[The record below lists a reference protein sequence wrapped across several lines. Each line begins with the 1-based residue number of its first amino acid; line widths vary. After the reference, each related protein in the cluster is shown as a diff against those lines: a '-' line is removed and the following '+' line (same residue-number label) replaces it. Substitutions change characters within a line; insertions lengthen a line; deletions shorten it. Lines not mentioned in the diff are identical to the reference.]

1 MMKTKYTLYTMAL
14 CAIFGYLAFAQVS
27 QLKLDKTDSYG
38 VGVSFGG
45 AVPQTDILDHKVYPV
60 GRAFFRYYPAAQA
73 AIELGIGLGSIQAD
87 DSQRFFS
94 STVYPVDIRLLIQP
108 VKEGKFEPY
117 AFGGIGLMHF
127 NPVDQG
133 DNALPRNAN
142 KEYSRVVGYFP
153 LGVGGQYYVAEN
165 TAVGLTGSFNLP
177 LTDNL
182 DDIKKGGNDSYWSIA
197 LTIFAFIREG
207 NNDLDGDGLLNDEEK
222 RIGTDPLNPDTD
234 GDGLRDGEEV
244 RTYTTD
250 PLNPDTDGDRLK
262 DGEEVRVYH
271 TDPLKKD
278 TDGDG
283 LGDGDEVLTYHTDP
297 LKPDTD
303 GDGLTDGD
311 EVLKHRTDPLNIDTD
326 GDTLGDGDEVLKY
339 RTDPLKKDTD
349 GDGLADNEELLKYKT
364 DPLVMDTDKGGVDDG
379 KEVQLSLNP
388 LDPADDVP
396 IIKIGERIIL
406 EGVNFE
412 TAKTSLLPQARAILD
427 QVAASLIAYP
437 TAEVA
442 IHGHTDNV
450 GGAKYNMNLSNGR
463 AGAVKEYL
471 VSKGVPAS
479 RVATRGFG
487 FTKPIADNSTPQGKA
502 KNRRIEFVR
511 IK

>member
-1 MMKTKYTLYTMAL
+1 M
-14 CAIFGYLAFAQVS
+14 FSSLAFSQVS
-27 QLKLDKTDSYG
+27 LLSKDRSNSFG

-45 AVPQTDILDHKVYPV
+45 AVPKTDIHESKVFPV
-60 GRAFFRYYPAAQA
+60 GRAFFRYYPASQA
-73 AIELGIGLGSIQAD
+73 AIELGAGLGTLAAD
-87 DSQRFFS
+87 DDTRFFS
-94 STVYPVDIRLLIQP
+94 STIYPLDMRLLIQP
-108 VKEGKFEPY
+108 VTDGKFDPY
-117 AFGGIGLMHF
+117 AFGGFGLMYF

-142 KEYSRVVGYFP
+142 KEYSKVVGYFP
-153 LGVGGQYYVAEN
+153 LGVGGQYYVADN
-165 TAVGLTGSFNLP
+165 TAVGITGSYNFP

-182 DDIKKGGNDSYWSIA
+182 DDIKAGGNDTYWNIS
-197 LTIFAFIREG
+197 LTVFAFIREG

-234 GDGLRDGEEV
+234 GDGLKDGEEV
-244 RTYTTD
+244 RTYYTD

-262 DGEEVRVYH
+262 DGEEVRVHH

-278 TDGDG
+278 TDGDR

-297 LKPDTD
+297 LKIDTD
-303 GDGLTDGD
+303 GDALGDGD
-311 EVLKHRTDPLNIDTD
+311 EVLQYRTDPLNVDTD

-349 GDGLADNEELLKYKT
+349 GDGLADNDELFKYKT

-379 KEVQLSLNP
+379 KEVQLGLNP
-388 LDPADDVP
+388 LDPSDDIP
-396 IIKIGERIIL
+396 IIKVGERIIL

-412 TAKTSLLPQARAILD
+412 TAKTALLPQAKTILD
-427 QVAASLIAYP
+427 QVAASLLAYP

-450 GGAKYNMNLSNGR
+450 GGAKYNMKLSNGR
-463 AGAVKEYL
+463 ADAVKTYL
-471 VSKGVPAS
+471 VSKGVAAS
-479 RVATRGFG
+479 RVATKGFG
-487 FTKPIADNSTPQGKA
+487 FTKPIADNSNPQGRA

-511 IK
+511 LK